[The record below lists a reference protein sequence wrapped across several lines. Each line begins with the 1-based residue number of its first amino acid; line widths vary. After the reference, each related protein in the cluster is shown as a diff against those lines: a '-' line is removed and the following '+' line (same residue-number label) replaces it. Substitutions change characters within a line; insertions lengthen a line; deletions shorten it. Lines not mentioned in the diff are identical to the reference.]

1 MIFITQQGEI
11 KMDSIIF
18 IIIIFALYVRL
29 YNVKQER
36 NQYKNTL
43 LQNKKREVIQ

>member
-1 MIFITQQGEI
+1 
-11 KMDSIIF
+11 MDSILLIV
-18 IIIIFALYVRL
+18 IIIALYVRL

-43 LQNKKREVIQ
+43 IQNKKREVK

>member
-1 MIFITQQGEI
+1 MSNILFITV
-11 KMDSIIF
+11 II
-18 IIIIFALYVRL
+18 ALYARL

-43 LQNKKREVIQ
+43 IQNKQREVK

>member
-1 MIFITQQGEI
+1 
-11 KMDSIIF
+11 MDSILL
-18 IIIIFALYVRL
+18 IIIIIALYTRL

-43 LQNKKREVIQ
+43 IQNKKREVK

>member
-1 MIFITQQGEI
+1 
-11 KMDSIIF
+11 MDSILL
-18 IIIIFALYVRL
+18 IIIIIALYTRL

-43 LQNKKREVIQ
+43 IQNQKREVK

>member
-1 MIFITQQGEI
+1 MSHILFITV
-11 KMDSIIF
+11 II
-18 IIIIFALYVRL
+18 ALYTRL

-43 LQNKKREVIQ
+43 IQNKQREVK

>member
-1 MIFITQQGEI
+1 
-11 KMDSIIF
+11 MDSILLIVV
-18 IIIIFALYVRL
+18 IIALYTRL

-43 LQNKKREVIQ
+43 IQNKQREVK

>member
-1 MIFITQQGEI
+1 
-11 KMDSIIF
+11 MDSIIL
-18 IIIIFALYVRL
+18 IIIIIALYVRL

-43 LQNKKREVIQ
+43 IMKQQEEQK

>member
-1 MIFITQQGEI
+1 
-11 KMDSIIF
+11 MDSILL
-18 IIIIFALYVRL
+18 IIIIIALYVRL

-43 LQNKKREVIQ
+43 IQNQKERLNNEKQSNTIY

>member
-1 MIFITQQGEI
+1 
-11 KMDSIIF
+11 MDSILL
-18 IIIIFALYVRL
+18 IIIIIALYVRL

-43 LQNKKREVIQ
+43 IQNQKREVK

>member
-1 MIFITQQGEI
+1 
-11 KMDSIIF
+11 MDSILL
-18 IIIIFALYVRL
+18 IIKIIALYVRL

-43 LQNKKREVIQ
+43 IQNQKREVK

>member
-1 MIFITQQGEI
+1 
-11 KMDSIIF
+11 MDSILL
-18 IIIIFALYVRL
+18 IIIIIALYIRL

-43 LQNKKREVIQ
+43 IQNKQREVK